1 MNSLSS
7 SQIRN
12 SSQILM
18 LILTSH
24 MKVTT
29 ISQKYFLWTFWGFLM
44 TITSDVKID
53 VNMCEPHYVNLF
65 TYGTYTDRPPE
76 WICHFLIF
84 LKGSYFHTFYQM
96 HICVRSKNNILF
108 TCTDENVE
116 TKMCLHKFSFRK
128 SNIKRDDLRCLYEL
142 LGTKCENIWDKNR
155 TFCLYYEN
163 MWNVSVRADTH

>member
-1 MNSLSS
+1 MKCQIVKKMSS
-7 SQIRN
+7 CQKDVKCQNVKMSNIWTMGEVHKKIYITRFTD
-12 SSQILM
+12 ILM

-24 MKVTT
+24 MKVIT

-65 TYGTYTDRPPE
+65 TYGAYTDRPPE

-96 HICVRSKNNILF
+96 HICVRSKNNIYSHAQMK
-108 TCTDENVE
+108 T
-116 TKMCLHKFSFRK
+116 
-128 SNIKRDDLRCLYEL
+128 LRQKCVCINSV
-142 LGTKCENIWDKNR
+142 LGSQI
-155 TFCLYYEN
+155 
-163 MWNVSVRADTH
+163 